1 MEFDLTRPRRSNG
14 PALRRVKAWAE
25 QALRLSD
32 DSTVMVT
39 ELRCSEEGCPPVETV
54 IAIVGGPEKQR
65 QGKVACPADEVVLAQ
80 VEAVCAALLAGASIA
95 CDHADTDH
103 ADADH
108 ADADSEMP
116 DIGCTD

>member
-14 PALRRVKAWAE
+14 PALRQVKAWAE
-25 QALRLSD
+25 QALRLPD
-32 DSTVMVT
+32 DYAVLVT

-54 IAIVGGPEKQR
+54 IAIVGGPEKHR
-65 QGKVACPADEVVLAQ
+65 QGKVAFPADEVVLAQ
-80 VEAVCAALLAGASIA
+80 VEAVCAALLAGTSAA

-103 ADADH
+103 ADT
-108 ADADSEMP
+108 EMP

>member
-39 ELRCSEEGCPPVETV
+39 ELRCSEEGCPPVETI
-54 IAIVGGPEKQR
+54 IAVVGGPEKQR
-65 QGKVACPADEVVLAQ
+65 QAKVPCPADEVVLLQ
-80 VEAVCAALLAGASIA
+80 VEAACAALRAGTSVPCDHAASG
-95 CDHADTDH
+95 HADTDH
-103 ADADH
+103 ADA
-108 ADADSEMP
+108 EMP
-116 DIGCTD
+116 EIGCTD

>member
-1 MEFDLTRPRRSNG
+1 MEFDLTRPRRSNSA
-14 PALRRVKAWAE
+14 ALRQVKTWAE
-25 QALRLSD
+25 QALRPSD
-32 DSTVMVT
+32 DHAVMVT

-65 QGKVACPADEVVLAQ
+65 QGKVACPADEVVRAQ
-80 VEAVCAALLAGASIA
+80 VEAVCAALLAGASVP
-95 CDHADTDH
+95 CDHADSDH

-108 ADADSEMP
+108 ADAEMP